1 MRDLTL
7 AAIFR
12 VAVKTPFKAPVR
24 ALVASMVV
32 VIFSGLAAMPV
43 YAEDGDRLEKLNRQV
58 FYVNERLDHYAL
70 RPAAVTYTTLMP
82 DPLEQGV
89 DNFFSNLDEVGNI
102 LNDLLQGK
110 FKQASHDGGRFL
122 INTTIGVGGLFDVA
136 ERAGLPKSDGENFG
150 QTLAVWGVGE
160 GPYLMLP
167 LIGPSTL
174 RDAPSK
180 FVDSITSPFSYVDD
194 VRTRNAARGVDLLA
208 KRAGLL
214 EIDSIMSGDKY
225 LFVRD
230 VYLQRNRYLVNDGAI
245 EDDFGDF
252 DDY

>member
-1 MRDLTL
+1 MINKSF
-7 AAIFR
+7 AA
-12 VAVKTPFKAPVR
+12 VAL
-24 ALVASMVV
+24 LVSVL
-32 VIFSGLAAMPV
+32 ISGLAAMPTF
-43 YAEDGDRLEKLNRQV
+43 ADDDRFESLNRKM
-58 FYVNERLDHYAL
+58 FYVNERLDRYAL
-70 RPAAVTYTTLMP
+70 RPAAVTYTTVMP
-82 DPLEQGV
+82 DPLEKGV
-89 DNFFSNLDEVGNI
+89 ENFFSNLDEVGNVV
-102 LNDLLQGK
+102 NDLFQGK
-110 FKQASHDGGRFL
+110 FNQAAHDSGRFL
-122 INTTIGVGGLFDVA
+122 LNTTLGLGGLFDVA
-136 ERAGLPKSDGENFG
+136 KRAGLEKSDGEDFG

-194 VRTRNAARGVDLLA
+194 VRARNAARGVDLLA
-208 KRAGLL
+208 KRVGLL
-214 EIDSIMSGDKY
+214 ELDNVISGDKY

-252 DDY
+252 EDY

>member
-1 MRDLTL
+1 MRNKSLVMV
-7 AAIFR
+7 AIF
-12 VAVKTPFKAPVR
+12 FSG
-24 ALVASMVV
+24 LV
-32 VIFSGLAAMPV
+32 SGLAAIP
-43 YAEDGDRLEKLNRQV
+43 AFADDDRFENLNRKV
-58 FYVNERLDHYAL
+58 FYVNDRLDHYAL
-70 RPAAVTYTTLMP
+70 RPAAVTYKKLMP
-82 DPLEQGV
+82 NPLEKGV
-89 DNFFSNLDEVGNI
+89 ENIFSNLDEVTNV

-110 FKQASHDGGRFL
+110 FSQAANDSGRFL
-122 INTTIGVGGLFDVA
+122 LNTTIGMGGIFDVA
-136 ERAGLPKSDGENFG
+136 KRAGLEKSDGEDFG

-194 VRTRNAARGVDLLA
+194 VRTRNTARGVDLLA

-214 EIDSIMSGDKY
+214 EIDRVISGDKY

-230 VYLQRNRYLVNDGAI
+230 VYLQRSRYLVNDGAI

-252 DDY
+252 EDY

>member
-1 MRDLTL
+1 MRLKSL
-7 AAIFR
+7 AVVAI
-12 VAVKTPFKAPVR
+12 
-24 ALVASMVV
+24 
-32 VIFSGLAAMPV
+32 IFSGLAAIP
-43 YAEDGDRLEKLNRQV
+43 AFADDDRFENLNRKV
-58 FYVNERLDHYAL
+58 FYINDRLDHFAL
-70 RPAAVTYTTLMP
+70 RPAAVTYKKLMP
-82 DPLEQGV
+82 NPLEKGV
-89 DNFFSNLDEVGNI
+89 ENIFSNLDEVTNI
-102 LNDLLQGK
+102 VNDLLQGK
-110 FKQASHDGGRFL
+110 FSQAAHDSGRFL
-122 INTTIGVGGLFDVA
+122 LNTTIGVGGIFDVA
-136 ERAGLPKSDGENFG
+136 KRAGLDKSDGEDFG

-194 VRTRNAARGVDLLA
+194 ARTRNAARGVDLLS

-214 EIDSIMSGDKY
+214 EIDRVISGDKY

-230 VYLQRNRYLVNDGAI
+230 VYLQRSRYLVNDGAI

-252 DDY
+252 EDY

>member
-1 MRDLTL
+1 MKKIRLV
-7 AAIFR
+7 
-12 VAVKTPFKAPVR
+12 VAT
-24 ALVASMVV
+24 
-32 VIFSGLAAMPV
+32 VIFSGLVAMPV
-43 YAEDGDRLEKLNRQV
+43 FANDDRFENLNRKV
-58 FYVNERLDHYAL
+58 FYVNDRLDHYAL
-70 RPAAVTYTTLMP
+70 RPAAVTYKKLMP
-82 DPLEQGV
+82 NPLEKGI
-89 DNFFSNLDEVGNI
+89 DNIFSNLDEVTNVV
-102 LNDLLQGK
+102 NDLLQGK
-110 FKQASHDGGRFL
+110 FGQAAHDSGRFL
-122 INTTIGVGGLFDVA
+122 LNTTLGLGGLFDVA
-136 ERAGLPKSDGENFG
+136 GRAGLEKSDGEDFG

-167 LIGPSTL
+167 LMGPSTL

-214 EIDSIMSGDKY
+214 EIDRVISGDKY

-230 VYLQRNRYLVNDGAI
+230 VYLQRSRYQVNDGAI

-252 DDY
+252 EDY

>member
-1 MRDLTL
+1 MNKISF
-7 AAIFR
+7 AA
-12 VAVKTPFKAPVR
+12 VAVI
-24 ALVASMVV
+24 L
-32 VIFSGLAAMPV
+32 SGLAAVPAFADDDRFENLNRKV
-43 YAEDGDRLEKLNRQV
+43 FTINDRLDQ
-58 FYVNERLDHYAL
+58 YAL
-70 RPAAVTYTTLMP
+70 RPAAVTYKKLMP
-82 DPLEQGV
+82 NPLEKGV
-89 DNFFSNLDEVGNI
+89 DNFFGNLDEVTNVV
-102 LNDLLQGK
+102 NDLLQGK
-110 FKQASHDGGRFL
+110 FNQAAHDGGRFL
-122 INTTIGVGGLFDVA
+122 LNTTLGLGGLFDVA
-136 ERAGLPKSDGENFG
+136 QRAGLEKSDGEDFG

-194 VRTRNAARGVDLLA
+194 VRTRNTARGVDLLA

-214 EIDSIMSGDKY
+214 EIDRVISGDKY

-252 DDY
+252 EDY

>member
-1 MRDLTL
+1 MRNKSV
-7 AAIFR
+7 AMVAI
-12 VAVKTPFKAPVR
+12 
-24 ALVASMVV
+24 L
-32 VIFSGLAAMPV
+32 FSGLVSGLATIPAF
-43 YAEDGDRLEKLNRQV
+43 ADDDRFENLNRKV
-58 FYVNERLDHYAL
+58 FYVNDRLDHYAL
-70 RPAAVTYTTLMP
+70 RPAAVTYKKLMP
-82 DPLEQGV
+82 NPLEKGV
-89 DNFFSNLDEVGNI
+89 ENIFSNLDEVTNVV
-102 LNDLLQGK
+102 NDLLQGK
-110 FKQASHDGGRFL
+110 FSQAAHDSGRFL
-122 INTTIGVGGLFDVA
+122 LNTTIGLGGIFDVA
-136 ERAGLPKSDGENFG
+136 KRAGLDKSDGEDFG

-214 EIDSIMSGDKY
+214 EIDRVISGDKY

-230 VYLQRNRYLVNDGAI
+230 VYLQRSRYLVNDGAI

-252 DDY
+252 EDY

>member
-1 MRDLTL
+1 MNKIGL
-7 AAIFR
+7 AAI
-12 VAVKTPFKAPVR
+12 AVILSG
-24 ALVASMVV
+24 LVA
-32 VIFSGLAAMPV
+32 MPAV
-43 YAEDGDRLEKLNRQV
+43 ADDDRFENLNRKM
-58 FYVNERLDHYAL
+58 FFINDRIDRYSL
-70 RPAAVTYTTLMP
+70 RPAAVVYKKLMP
-82 DPLEQGV
+82 NPLEKGV
-89 DNFFSNLDEVGNI
+89 ENIFSNLGEVTNVV
-102 LNDLLQGK
+102 NDLLQGK
-110 FKQASHDGGRFL
+110 FDQAAHDSGRFL
-122 INTTIGVGGLFDVA
+122 INTTLGLGGIFDVA
-136 ERAGLPKSDGENFG
+136 QRAGLEKSDGEDFG

-194 VRTRNAARGVDLLA
+194 VRTRNTARGVDLLA
-208 KRAGLL
+208 KRASLL
-214 EIDSIMSGDKY
+214 EIDRVISGDKY

-252 DDY
+252 EDY

>member
-1 MRDLTL
+1 MNKISF
-7 AAIFR
+7 AA
-12 VAVKTPFKAPVR
+12 VAVI
-24 ALVASMVV
+24 L
-32 VIFSGLAAMPV
+32 SGLAAVPAFTDDDRFENLNRKV
-43 YAEDGDRLEKLNRQV
+43 FIINDRLDQ
-58 FYVNERLDHYAL
+58 YAL
-70 RPAAVTYTTLMP
+70 RPAAVTYKKLMP
-82 DPLEQGV
+82 NPLEKGV
-89 DNFFSNLDEVGNI
+89 DNFFGNLDEVTNVV
-102 LNDLLQGK
+102 NDLLQGK
-110 FKQASHDGGRFL
+110 FNQAAHDGGRFL
-122 INTTIGVGGLFDVA
+122 LNTTLGLGGLFDVA
-136 ERAGLPKSDGENFG
+136 QRAGLEKSDGEDFG

-194 VRTRNAARGVDLLA
+194 VRTRNTARGVDLLA

-214 EIDSIMSGDKY
+214 EIDRVISGDKY

-252 DDY
+252 EDY

>member
-1 MRDLTL
+1 MINKSF
-7 AAIFR
+7 AA
-12 VAVKTPFKAPVR
+12 VAL
-24 ALVASMVV
+24 LVSGLV
-32 VIFSGLAAMPV
+32 SGLAAIP
-43 YAEDGDRLEKLNRQV
+43 ACADDDRFENLNRKM
-58 FYVNERLDHYAL
+58 FYVNDRLDHYAL
-70 RPAAVTYTTLMP
+70 RPAAVTYTTVMP
-82 DPLEQGV
+82 DPLEKGIE
-89 DNFFSNLDEVGNI
+89 NFFSNLDEVGNVF
-102 LNDLLQGK
+102 NDLFQGK
-110 FKQASHDGGRFL
+110 FSQAAHDSGRFL
-122 INTTIGVGGLFDVA
+122 LNTTLGLGGFFDVA
-136 ERAGLPKSDGENFG
+136 KRAGLEKSDGEDFG

-194 VRTRNAARGVDLLA
+194 VRARNAARGVDLLA
-208 KRAGLL
+208 KRVGLL
-214 EIDSIMSGDKY
+214 ELDNVISGDKY

-252 DDY
+252 EDY

>member
-1 MRDLTL
+1 MRNKSLAMVAIFFSGLVSVL
-7 AAIFR
+7 AAIPAF
-12 VAVKTPFKAPVR
+12 A
-24 ALVASMVV
+24 
-32 VIFSGLAAMPV
+32 
-43 YAEDGDRLEKLNRQV
+43 DDDRFENLNRKV
-58 FYVNERLDHYAL
+58 FYVNDRLDHYAL
-70 RPAAVTYTTLMP
+70 RPAAVTYKKLMP
-82 DPLEQGV
+82 NPLEKGV
-89 DNFFSNLDEVGNI
+89 ENIFSNLDEVTNV

-110 FKQASHDGGRFL
+110 FSQAAHDSGRFL
-122 INTTIGVGGLFDVA
+122 LNTTIGIGGIFDVA
-136 ERAGLPKSDGENFG
+136 KRAGLNKSDGEDFG

-194 VRTRNAARGVDLLA
+194 VRTRNTARGVDLLA

-214 EIDSIMSGDKY
+214 EVDGVISGDKY

-230 VYLQRNRYLVNDGAI
+230 IYFQRSRYLINDGVI

-252 DDY
+252 EDY

>member
-1 MRDLTL
+1 MRIFSL
-7 AAIFR
+7 AAVFALFSTAAI
-12 VAVKTPFKAPVR
+12 TP
-24 ALVASMVV
+24 ALAN
-32 VIFSGLAAMPV
+32 
-43 YAEDGDRLEKLNRQV
+43 DGDRLENLNRKV

-70 RPAAVTYTTLMP
+70 RPAAVTYIKLMP
-82 DPLEQGV
+82 NPLEKGV
-89 DNFFSNLDEVGNI
+89 DNFFSNLDEVTNV

-110 FKQASHDGGRFL
+110 FGQAAHDSGRFL
-122 INTTIGVGGLFDVA
+122 LNTTLGLGGIFDVA
-136 ERAGLPKSDGENFG
+136 QRAGLEKSDGEDFG

-167 LIGPSTL
+167 LLGPSTL

-180 FVDSITSPFSYVDD
+180 FVDSITSPFSHVDD
-194 VRTRNAARGVDLLA
+194 VRTRNIARGVDLLA
-208 KRAGLL
+208 KRASLL
-214 EIDSIMSGDKY
+214 EVDDIISGDKY

-252 DDY
+252 EDY

>member
-1 MRDLTL
+1 MRNKRM
-7 AAIFR
+7 AA
-12 VAVKTPFKAPVR
+12 VAI
-24 ALVASMVV
+24 L
-32 VIFSGLAAMPV
+32 FSGLVSGLLTTAAF
-43 YAEDGDRLEKLNRQV
+43 ADDDRFENINRKV
-58 FYVNERLDHYAL
+58 FYINDRLDHFAL
-70 RPAAVTYTTLMP
+70 RPAAVTYKKLMP
-82 DPLEQGV
+82 NPLEKGV
-89 DNFFSNLDEVGNI
+89 ENIFSNLDEVTNVV
-102 LNDLLQGK
+102 NDLLQGK
-110 FKQASHDGGRFL
+110 FSQAAQDSGRFL
-122 INTTIGVGGLFDVA
+122 INTTIGIGGIFDVA
-136 ERAGLPKSDGENFG
+136 KRAGLNKSDGEDFG

-194 VRTRNAARGVDLLA
+194 VRTRNTARGVDLLA

-214 EIDSIMSGDKY
+214 EIDQVISGDKY

-230 VYLQRNRYLVNDGAI
+230 VYLQRSRYLDNDGAI

>member
-1 MRDLTL
+1 MKSQKMAMT
-7 AAIFR
+7 
-12 VAVKTPFKAPVR
+12 AVLISGV
-24 ALVASMVV
+24 L
-32 VIFSGLAAMPV
+32 SGLAAMPA
-43 YAEDGDRLEKLNRQV
+43 YADDDRFENLNRKV
-58 FYVNERLDHYAL
+58 FYINDRLDHFAL
-70 RPAAVTYTTLMP
+70 RPAAVTYKKLMP
-82 DPLEQGV
+82 NPLEKGV
-89 DNFFSNLDEVGNI
+89 ENIFSNLDEVTNVA
-102 LNDLLQGK
+102 NDLLQGK
-110 FKQASHDGGRFL
+110 FSQAAHDSGRFL
-122 INTTIGVGGLFDVA
+122 INTTIGIGGIFDVA
-136 ERAGLPKSDGENFG
+136 KRAGLDKSDGEDFG

-167 LIGPSTL
+167 LVGPSTL

-214 EIDSIMSGDKY
+214 EIDRVISGDKY

-230 VYLQRNRYLVNDGAI
+230 VYLQRSRYLVNDGAI

-252 DDY
+252 EDY

>member
-1 MRDLTL
+1 MRNKSL
-7 AAIFR
+7 AMVAIF
-12 VAVKTPFKAPVR
+12 
-24 ALVASMVV
+24 
-32 VIFSGLAAMPV
+32 FSGLAAIP
-43 YAEDGDRLEKLNRQV
+43 AFADDDRFENLNRKV
-58 FYVNERLDHYAL
+58 FYVNDRLDHYAL
-70 RPAAVTYTTLMP
+70 RPAAVTYKKLMP
-82 DPLEQGV
+82 NPLEKGV
-89 DNFFSNLDEVGNI
+89 ENIFSNLDEVTNV

-110 FKQASHDGGRFL
+110 FSQAAHDSGRFL
-122 INTTIGVGGLFDVA
+122 LNTTIGIGGIFDVA
-136 ERAGLPKSDGENFG
+136 ERAGLEKSDGEDFG

-194 VRTRNAARGVDLLA
+194 VRTRNTARGVDLLA

-214 EIDSIMSGDKY
+214 EIDRVISGDKY

-230 VYLQRNRYLVNDGAI
+230 VYLQRSRYLVNDGAI

-252 DDY
+252 EDY